1 MSFLYE
7 ILAADN
13 ISPEEVEKEI
23 GVIKQ
28 FLEEL
33 PQKALN
39 LGVRILLAIVFLFL
53 GFSLIKVIRRIVK
66 KSLKR
71 AGADVGVVQ
80 FLDSFIKVGLYII
93 LGFMVAGGFGLD
105 AASVVAVVGSAGVA
119 VGLALQ
125 GSLSNFAG
133 GVLILLLKPFKVG
146 DYIKEDS
153 QGNEGT
159 VTEIQMFYTKLL
171 TYDGKTV
178 VLPNGTLANTSLVNV
193 TAANFRRLDVTVGI
207 SYDSDIK
214 KAKAVLTRL
223 VDENPLVIQDK
234 DKVVTVDDLSDS
246 AVIIAVK
253 CHVKT
258 EDYWTLRGQLLED
271 IKLCFDKEG
280 IMIPYSQLDIH
291 INERVENP
299 DDANKKTETQ
309 QM

>member
-13 ISPEEVEKEI
+13 ISPEEVEKELGI
-23 GVIKQ
+23 IRQ
-28 FLEEL
+28 FLAEL

-39 LGVRILLAIVFLFL
+39 LGVRILLAVVFLFI

-159 VTEIQMFYTKLL
+159 VTEIEMFYTKLL

-214 KAKAVLTRL
+214 KAKAVLTGL

-234 DKVVTVDDLSDS
+234 DKVVVVDELSDS
-246 AVIIAVK
+246 AVVMAVK

-258 EDYWTLRGQLLED
+258 EDYWTLRGQLLEN
-271 IKLCFDKEG
+271 IKLRFDEEG
-280 IMIPYSQLDIH
+280 ITIPYPQLDVH
-291 INERVENP
+291 MNGKAE
-299 DDANKKTETQ
+299 K
-309 QM
+309 

>member
-1 MSFLYE
+1 MSFLFE
-7 ILAADN
+7 LLTADN
-13 ISPEEVEKEI
+13 LTPEEVEKEMGI
-23 GVIKQ
+23 IKQ
-28 FLEEL
+28 FLAEL

-39 LGVRILLAIVFLFL
+39 LGVRIVLAIIFLL
-53 GFSLIKVIRRIVK
+53 IGFWLIKLIRKIVK
-66 KSLKR
+66 KSLNR
-71 AGADVGVVQ
+71 AGADVGVIQ
-80 FLDSFIKVGLYII
+80 FLDSFIKAGLYII

-105 AASVVAVVGSAGVA
+105 AASVVAVVGSVGVA

-207 SYDSDIK
+207 SYDADIK

-223 VDENPLVIQDK
+223 LSENPLVLSDK
-234 DKVVTVDDLSDS
+234 DRVVAVDELADS
-246 AVIIAVK
+246 AVVIAAK

-271 IKLCFDKEG
+271 IKLSFDEEG
-280 IMIPYSQLDIH
+280 IAIPYPQLDVH
-291 INERVENP
+291 M
-299 DDANKKTETQ
+299 DKG
-309 QM
+309 

>member
-13 ISPEEVEKEI
+13 ISPEDVEKEI
-23 GVIKQ
+23 GIIKQ
-28 FLEEL
+28 YLEEL

-39 LGVRILLAIVFLFL
+39 LGVRILLAVVFLFI
-53 GFSLIKVIRRIVK
+53 GVSLIKIIRRIVK

-105 AASVVAVVGSAGVA
+105 AASVVAVVVSAGVA

-171 TYDGKTV
+171 TFDGKTV

-223 VDENPLVIQDK
+223 INENPLVLPDK
-234 DKVVTVDDLSDS
+234 DKVVVVDDLADS
-246 AVIIAVK
+246 SVVLAVK

-258 EDYWTLRGQLLED
+258 EDYWTLRGELLEN
-271 IKLCFDKEG
+271 IKLCFDEEG
-280 IMIPYSQLDIH
+280 IMIPYPQLDVH
-291 INERVENP
+291 MEKE
-299 DDANKKTETQ
+299 
-309 QM
+309 

>member
-1 MSFLYE
+1 MKFWYE
-7 ILAADN
+7 LLTPDN
-13 ISPEEVEKEI
+13 MTPEEVEKEI
-23 GVIKQ
+23 GIIRQ

-39 LGVRILLAIVFLFL
+39 LGVRILLSVIFLL
-53 GFSLIKVIRRIVK
+53 IGIWLIKLIRKIVK
-66 KSLKR
+66 KSLNR
-71 AGADVGVVQ
+71 ANVDVGVVQ
-80 FLDSFIKVGLYII
+80 FLDSFIKVCLYIV
-93 LGFMVAGGFGLD
+93 LGFMIASGFGLD

-153 QGNEGT
+153 KGNEGT

-171 TYDGKTV
+171 TFDGKTV
-178 VLPNGTLANTSLVNV
+178 ILPNGTLANTSLVNV
-193 TAANFRRLDVTVGI
+193 TAANFRRLDLTVGI

-214 KAKAVLTRL
+214 KAKDILNRL
-223 VDENPLVIQDK
+223 LRENPLVLEDK
-234 DKVVTVDDLSDS
+234 DKVVVVDELADS
-246 AVIIAVK
+246 AVVLAVK

-271 IKLCFDKEG
+271 IKLSFDQEG
-280 IMIPYSQLDIH
+280 IAIPFPQLDIH
-291 INERVENP
+291 MEN
-299 DDANKKTETQ
+299 
-309 QM
+309 

>member
-39 LGVRILLAIVFLFL
+39 LGVRILLAIAFLCI

-71 AGADVGVVQ
+71 AGADVGVIQ

-214 KAKAVLTRL
+214 KAKAVLNRL
-223 VDENPLVIQDK
+223 INENPLVLQDK
-234 DKVVTVDDLSDS
+234 DKVVVVDDLGDS
-246 AVIIAVK
+246 AVVMAVK

-258 EDYWTLRGQLLED
+258 EDYWTLRGQLLEN
-271 IKLCFDKEG
+271 IKLCFDEEG
-280 IMIPYSQLDIH
+280 IAIPYPQLDVHMDGKQKI
-291 INERVENP
+291 I
-299 DDANKKTETQ
+299 
-309 QM
+309 

>member
-23 GVIKQ
+23 GIIKQ

-66 KSLKR
+66 KSLER

-133 GVLILLLKPFKVG
+133 GVLILLIKPFKVG

-234 DKVVTVDDLSDS
+234 DKVVTVDDLADS
-246 AVIIAVK
+246 AVVIAVK

-271 IKLCFDKEG
+271 IKLRFDEEG
-280 IMIPYSQLDIH
+280 IMIPYPQLDVH
-291 INERVENP
+291 IDKESE
-299 DDANKKTETQ
+299 K
-309 QM
+309 

>member
-13 ISPEEVEKEI
+13 MSPEEVEKEI
-23 GVIKQ
+23 GIIKQ

-71 AGADVGVVQ
+71 AGADVGVIQ

-133 GVLILLLKPFKVG
+133 GVLILLIKPFKVG

-234 DKVVTVDDLSDS
+234 DKVVTVDDLADS
-246 AVIIAVK
+246 AVVIAVK

-271 IKLCFDKEG
+271 IKLRFDEEG
-280 IMIPYSQLDIH
+280 IMIPYPQLDVH
-291 INERVENP
+291 IDKESE
-299 DDANKKTETQ
+299 K
-309 QM
+309 

>member
-1 MSFLYE
+1 M
-7 ILAADN
+7 
-13 ISPEEVEKEI
+13 
-23 GVIKQ
+23 
-28 FLEEL
+28 
-33 PQKALN
+33 
-39 LGVRILLAIVFLFL
+39 
-53 GFSLIKVIRRIVK
+53 
-66 KSLKR
+66 
-71 AGADVGVVQ
+71 VQ

-234 DKVVTVDDLSDS
+234 DKVVTVDDLADS
-246 AVIIAVK
+246 AVVIAVK

-258 EDYWTLRGQLLED
+258 EDYWTLRGQLLEN
-271 IKLCFDKEG
+271 IKLRFDEEG
-280 IMIPYSQLDIH
+280 ITIPYPQLDVH
-291 INERVENP
+291 MNGKAE
-299 DDANKKTETQ
+299 K
-309 QM
+309 

>member
-23 GVIKQ
+23 GIIKQ

-133 GVLILLLKPFKVG
+133 GVLILLIKPFKVG

-234 DKVVTVDDLSDS
+234 DKVVTVDDLADS
-246 AVIIAVK
+246 AVVIAVK

-271 IKLCFDKEG
+271 IKLRFDEEG
-280 IMIPYSQLDIH
+280 IMIPYPQLDVH
-291 INERVENP
+291 IDKESE
-299 DDANKKTETQ
+299 K
-309 QM
+309 

>member
-7 ILAADN
+7 LLAVDN
-13 ISPEEVEKEI
+13 ISPEDVEKEI
-23 GVIKQ
+23 GIIRQ
-28 FLEEL
+28 FLQEL

-39 LGVRILLAIVFLFL
+39 LGVRILLAVVFLFV
-53 GFSLIKVIRRIVK
+53 GFSLIKLIRRIVK
-66 KSLKR
+66 KSLQR

-105 AASVVAVVGSAGVA
+105 AASIVAVVGSAGVA

-207 SYDSDIK
+207 SYDADIR
-214 KAKAVLTRL
+214 KAKAVLKRL
-223 VDENPLVIQDK
+223 IDENPLVLQDK
-234 DKVVTVDDLSDS
+234 DKVVTVDDLGES
-246 AVIIAVK
+246 AVVMAVK

-271 IKLCFDKEG
+271 IKLGFDEAG
-280 IMIPYSQLDIH
+280 IPIPYPQLDVH
-291 INERVENP
+291 MDE
-299 DDANKKTETQ
+299 KS
-309 QM
+309 

>member
-23 GVIKQ
+23 GIIKQ

-39 LGVRILLAIVFLFL
+39 LGVRILLAKVFLFL

-133 GVLILLLKPFKVG
+133 GVLILLIKPFKVG

-234 DKVVTVDDLSDS
+234 DKVVTVDDLADS
-246 AVIIAVK
+246 AVVIAVK

-271 IKLCFDKEG
+271 IKLRFDEEG
-280 IMIPYSQLDIH
+280 IMIPYPQLDVH
-291 INERVENP
+291 IDKESE
-299 DDANKKTETQ
+299 K
-309 QM
+309 

>member
-23 GVIKQ
+23 GIIKQ

-133 GVLILLLKPFKVG
+133 GVLILLIKPFKVG

-246 AVIIAVK
+246 AVVIAVK

-271 IKLCFDKEG
+271 IKLRFDEEG
-280 IMIPYSQLDIH
+280 IMIPYPQLDVH
-291 INERVENP
+291 IDKESE
-299 DDANKKTETQ
+299 K
-309 QM
+309 